1 MNSGIHSKGVFAKT
15 KKDNKLLKKR
25 LSPLKTK
32 RRFLLLGSLFL
43 AVIIIAS
50 ISLSLGSTS
59 EQTVQMAQTLHVTG
73 PQTQFQLSVAYAY
86 AGAGPAND
94 SYVANNSALMSPKT
108 LYPTAVQFNITRLP
122 GIQIEEC
129 DAALEFYSVQIMTNT
144 GIIEKNC
151 YFIGTNY
158 KPSFSDAQLTTLFD
172 HVYDVITPRNLT
184 TPIKGNFEF
193 NMSDSKSILSAIVG
207 SSGDYTTARS
217 TSGLWTKGQPN
228 IVSVTVQRIG
238 YLTITNNVVSAYID
252 SPNRNP
258 TAVAQLS
265 SYGNGFLNNN
275 IVPANKLA
283 NMDLF
288 HPEP

>member
-1 MNSGIHSKGVFAKT
+1 MT
-15 KKDNKLLKKR
+15 KKDNKLHKKR
-25 LSPLKTK
+25 LSPLRTK
-32 RRFLLLGSLFL
+32 RRFLLLGSMFL

-50 ISLSLGSTS
+50 ISLSLGSTPA
-59 EQTVQMAQTLHVTG
+59 QTVHTAG
-73 PQTQFQLSVAYAY
+73 PKTQFQLSVAYAY

-94 SYVANNSALMSPKT
+94 SCIADDSTLMSPKT

-122 GIQIEEC
+122 GVQIEAC
-129 DAALEFYSVQIMTNT
+129 DAALEFYSVGIMTNT
-144 GIIEKNC
+144 GILEKNC

-172 HVYDVITPRNLT
+172 HVYDVVSPRNLT
-184 TPIKGNFEF
+184 TPIRGNFEF
-193 NMSDSKSILSAIVG
+193 NMSDNESILSTMVG

-238 YLTITNNVVSAYID
+238 YLTINNDFVSVYLD
-252 SPNRNP
+252 SPDRNP
-258 TAVAQLS
+258 AAVAQLS
-265 SYGNGFLNNN
+265 SYGNGFLHNN

-283 NMDLF
+283 NTDLF

>member
-1 MNSGIHSKGVFAKT
+1 VFAMK
-15 KKDNKLLKKR
+15 KKDNKLHKKR
-25 LSPLKTK
+25 LSPSRIK
-32 RRFLLLGSLFL
+32 RRFLLLGSMFL

-50 ISLSLGSTS
+50 ISLSLGSTP
-59 EQTVQMAQTLHVTG
+59 AQIVHTAG
-73 PQTQFQLSVAYAY
+73 PKTQFQLSVAYAY

-94 SYVANNSALMSPKT
+94 SYIANNSTLMSPKT
-108 LYPTAVQFNITRLP
+108 LYPTAVQFNITRLL
-122 GIQIEEC
+122 GIQIEAC
-129 DAALEFYSVQIMTNT
+129 DAALEFYSVRIMTNT
-144 GIIEKNC
+144 GIVEKNC

-172 HVYDVITPRNLT
+172 HVYDVVSPKNLT
-184 TPIKGNFEF
+184 TPSRGNFEF
-193 NMSDSKSILSAIVG
+193 NMSDNESILSAIVG

-217 TSGLWTKGQPN
+217 TSGLWTRGQPN

-238 YLTITNNVVSAYID
+238 YLTINNDSVSVYLD
-252 SPNRNP
+252 SPDRNP

-265 SYGNGFLNNN
+265 SYGNGFLHNK

-283 NMDLF
+283 NTDLF